1 MVRAVQ
7 LGGGSTDRPH
17 HGHVYT
23 LAVQPGDLML
33 MATDGLLDNLFD
45 SEIARI
51 ITHGREEDHS
61 DESGQRAAEADATPP
76 PRSAKEVAEL
86 VAVRA
91 RRASLQSKRTTPF
104 SEAAKVEGYNM
115 PGGKLDDVT
124 VICVKVTED
133 AVAAPRSKL

>member
-1 MVRAVQ
+1 MI
-7 LGGGSTDRPH
+7 
-17 HGHVYT
+17 
-23 LAVQPGDLML
+23 

-51 ITHGREEDHS
+51 ITHGHEDHS
-61 DESGQRAAEADATPP
+61 DEGGQRAADADATPP

-104 SEAAKVEGYNM
+104 SVAAKVEGYNM